1 MCIAARSVCA
11 NEPLVLSPL
20 PAALE
25 EALSRARPGQG
36 ASAGAPA
43 ELTAA
48 SSRELAQAGSRGAR
62 SSRA

>member
-1 MCIAARSVCA
+1 MCA
-11 NEPLVLSPL
+11 NEALVLSPL

-25 EALSRARPGQG
+25 EALSRARPG
-36 ASAGAPA
+36 ASTVVGAPA

-48 SSRELAQAGSRGAR
+48 SSRELAQAGSRGGR